1 MVVEPRSE
9 LAKHI
14 KRERIGY
21 CADSLEVSDIVSML
35 QNMLNSSEASE
46 VRKQRVEE
54 YYKEHCEREKIL
66 GIWSGLISDLH

>member
-1 MVVEPRSE
+1 
-9 LAKHI
+9 
-14 KRERIGY
+14 
-21 CADSLEVSDIVSML
+21 ML